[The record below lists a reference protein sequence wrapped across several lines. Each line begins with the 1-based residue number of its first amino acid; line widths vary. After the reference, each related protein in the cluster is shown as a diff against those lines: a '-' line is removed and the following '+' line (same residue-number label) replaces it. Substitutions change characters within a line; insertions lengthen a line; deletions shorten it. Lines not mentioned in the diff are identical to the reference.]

1 MKEIKMPIRN
11 RIALFTTHIKGRD
24 AIIFMAP
31 IDNNDEAK
39 LANQYTLVLNNDK
52 IFYKDVYLFGKVNI
66 DDSDDIR
73 HIRALPFTDIS
84 KGCIIPNNYDY
95 NNHTVTVEDNAQRI
109 PHRETFDVLNVF
121 KYCYNTINR
130 PKRVVVYA
138 VDKLMF
144 NHVLYEK

>member
-1 MKEIKMPIRN
+1 
-11 RIALFTTHIKGRD
+11 
-24 AIIFMAP
+24 MAP